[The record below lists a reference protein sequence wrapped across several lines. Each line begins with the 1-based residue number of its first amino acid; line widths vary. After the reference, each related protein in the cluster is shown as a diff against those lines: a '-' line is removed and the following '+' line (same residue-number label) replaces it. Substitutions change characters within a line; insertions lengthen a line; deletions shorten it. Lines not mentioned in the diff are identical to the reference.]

1 MIDSV
6 KEKTVSGLFWSFI
19 ENFSL
24 KGIQFIIGILMAR
37 FLFPSDYG
45 LIAMLAIF
53 LGISR
58 IFIDGGFT
66 TALIQKTNR
75 TEIDFSTIYYFNI
88 LASLFIYLVLFF
100 SAPLIASFY
109 NLPELTIITRIISLN
124 LVFASFSAVVRTKL
138 TIDVDFKTQAK
149 VSLLSVFISGTIG
162 VFMAYFNYGVWALV
176 SQSLLNTLAQTFFLF
191 YFVRWKPI
199 FVFSFD
205 SFKSLFSFSSNLVV
219 SQLISTLYA
228 NLYTLVIGKQ
238 FNAADLGIYSRAEA
252 FSQFPASNI
261 SSVLSRVTFPILS
274 SISEE
279 NVRLKGIYIKYLKFT
294 SYIVFPIMFSLIAIA
309 SPLIE
314 IVLTSKWIDT
324 VIILQIL
331 CLGFMWDPIGFLN
344 INLLYIKGKPKS
356 ILRLEIVK
364 KSIAIIILFTSIP
377 FGITYIA
384 IGRAFYSFLAVYI
397 NTYFTKKLIS
407 FTYVHQIKLI
417 FPNFVLSLIM
427 SLSAYYLSLFI
438 SSLLLKLVFIVIFS
452 VIFYSSISYLFKFEE
467 FKIILEFIKKIRTK
481 K

>member
-1 MIDSV
+1 
-6 KEKTVSGLFWSFI
+6 
-19 ENFSL
+19 
-24 KGIQFIIGILMAR
+24 
-37 FLFPSDYG
+37 
-45 LIAMLAIF
+45 
-53 LGISR
+53 
-58 IFIDGGFT
+58 
-66 TALIQKTNR
+66 
-75 TEIDFSTIYYFNI
+75 
-88 LASLFIYLVLFF
+88 
-100 SAPLIASFY
+100 
-109 NLPELTIITRIISLN
+109 
-124 LVFASFSAVVRTKL
+124 
-138 TIDVDFKTQAK
+138 
-149 VSLLSVFISGTIG
+149 
-162 VFMAYFNYGVWALV
+162 
-176 SQSLLNTLAQTFFLF
+176 
-191 YFVRWKPI
+191 
-199 FVFSFD
+199 
-205 SFKSLFSFSSNLVV
+205 
-219 SQLISTLYA
+219 
-228 NLYTLVIGKQ
+228 
-238 FNAADLGIYSRAEA
+238 
-252 FSQFPASNI
+252 
-261 SSVLSRVTFPILS
+261 
-274 SISEE
+274 
-279 NVRLKGIYIKYLKFT
+279 
-294 SYIVFPIMFSLIAIA
+294 MFSLIAIA